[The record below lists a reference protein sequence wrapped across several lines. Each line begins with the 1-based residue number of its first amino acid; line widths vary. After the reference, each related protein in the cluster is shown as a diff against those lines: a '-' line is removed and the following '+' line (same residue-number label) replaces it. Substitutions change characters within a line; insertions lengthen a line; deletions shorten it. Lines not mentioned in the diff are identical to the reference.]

1 MGRPEPELL
10 PWNGVGSLLGPV
22 AEDDREA
29 KTSHNAVAPTRR
41 PPVSMPAKRHCVPCD
56 AGSLSD
62 VSGAD
67 IVAIELV
74 TSLSSRLGKSAP
86 IVTCAAP
93 TATRKT
99 GNNHRNPNVSEGLR
113 RRAPTRSTLG
123 TRRSYSLGSGLSSLR
138 ARRPVPSGAANRSP
152 YQPLMP
158 LVLLTLG
165 RLRYVP
171 RRRWTTRTECNNRLS
186 SPSVA
191 RRFSAAEKPPV
202 KTVGHETKDLLEF
215 FSRKRTL

>member
-1 MGRPEPELL
+1 
-10 PWNGVGSLLGPV
+10 
-22 AEDDREA
+22 
-29 KTSHNAVAPTRR
+29 
-41 PPVSMPAKRHCVPCD
+41 
-56 AGSLSD
+56 
-62 VSGAD
+62 
-67 IVAIELV
+67 V

-93 TATRKT
+93 IATRKT

-113 RRAPTRSTLG
+113 RRAPTRS
-123 TRRSYSLGSGLSSLR
+123 
-138 ARRPVPSGAANRSP
+138 
-152 YQPLMP
+152 
-158 LVLLTLG
+158 TLG